1 MKKTIL
7 SISIF
12 LITLTTSF
20 AQVAEKSE
28 DVSPIKIGEK
38 FPSVTLTSNEGK
50 QINTIDIVKEKPT
63 IAVFYR
69 GGWCPFC
76 NKHLEAIGQ
85 SEEEI
90 LKLGYQI
97 IAISPDSS
105 NKLGKTI
112 KKNNLNYSLYSDS
125 NGELITKMGIAFQA
139 PKGYK
144 NMLEKYSDDKNS
156 DLLPVP
162 SLFVIGTNG
171 DILYEYVNADYK
183 ERIDADF
190 LINLLKEQQ
199 Q

>member
-97 IAISPDSS
+97 IAISPDTSK
-105 NKLGKTI
+105 KLEKTI